1 MADQSRVLLV
11 EDDEDDYILTR
22 DKLMEI
28 PEHHWEIVWAS
39 SYKQGLEAIRKNEWE
54 AILVDYRLGE
64 RDGIEFVRDAQARGC
79 WAPIIILTGHGA
91 LEVDHAAMRAGAMD
105 YLEKGQ
111 ITGPLLERSLRYA
124 VERGKALRS
133 LRELAIHDELTGL
146 YNRREFD
153 RLLGEEIAR
162 SKRTGRPMSLILLDL
177 DRFKSVNDSR
187 GHPVGDVVLQ
197 HASNVLR
204 RQVRVIDRV
213 ARYGGDEFTLIL
225 PETVAKGA
233 LLVAN
238 RLAQIIAE
246 EPCRVPGE
254 DLGVPGVAVSF
265 SLGVAEFPSDAGNP
279 EDLIMRADQALYA
292 SKALGRG
299 RATLFRDIPTVPE
312 KLP

>member
-1 MADQSRVLLV
+1 MAELSRVLLV

-22 DKLMEI
+22 DKLMEM
-28 PEHHWEIVWAS
+28 PDHHWEVVWAP
-39 SYKQGLEAIRKNEWE
+39 SYRQGLDALRQDEWN

-79 WAPIIILTGHGA
+79 WAPMIILTGHGA

-124 VERGKALRS
+124 VERNKALRS

-153 RLLGEEIAR
+153 RLLSEEIAR
-162 SKRTGRPMSLILLDL
+162 SKRTGRPMSLIMLDL
-177 DRFKSVNDSR
+177 DKFKSVNDTR

-213 ARYGGDEFTLIL
+213 ARYGGDEFALIL
-225 PETVAKGA
+225 PDTVAKGA
-233 LLVAN
+233 LLLAN
-238 RLAQIIAE
+238 RLAQVILE
-246 EPCRVPGE
+246 EPCRIPSE
-254 DLGVPGVAVSF
+254 ELGVPGVSISF
-265 SLGVAEFPSDAGNP
+265 SLGVAEFPSDADTP
-279 EDLIMRADQALYA
+279 ENLILRADQAMYA

-299 RATLFRDIPTVPE
+299 RATWFREIPTVMDQQP
-312 KLP
+312 

>member
-1 MADQSRVLLV
+1 MENASRVLLV
-11 EDDEDDYILTR
+11 EDDEDDFILTR
-22 DKLMEI
+22 DKLMEM
-28 PEHHWEIVWAS
+28 PEHRWEVIWAP
-39 SYKQGLEAIRKNEWE
+39 SYKQGLEELRKDDWG

-124 VERGKALRS
+124 VERSKALRS

-153 RLLGEEIAR
+153 RLLSEEIAR
-162 SKRTGRPMSLILLDL
+162 SKRTHRPMSLVMLDL
-177 DRFKSVNDSR
+177 DKFKSVNDTH

-213 ARYGGDEFTLIL
+213 ARYGGDEFALIL
-225 PETVAKGA
+225 PDTIAKGA
-233 LLVAN
+233 MLLAN
-238 RLAQIIAE
+238 RLAQVIIE
-246 EPCRVPGE
+246 DPCRLPGE
-254 DLGVPGVAVSF
+254 DPGVPGVPISF
-265 SLGVAEFPSDAGNP
+265 SLGVAEYPGDAGTQD
-279 EDLIMRADQALYA
+279 ELIARADQALYA

-299 RATLFRDIPTVPE
+299 RASWFKDIPIQLE
-312 KLP
+312 KTP